1 MSAKVA
7 TALGGDSR
15 NVLDEVLL
23 LSIAFMFSVAIILN
37 IIVCVNGFGHTK
49 LNKNV

>member
-1 MSAKVA
+1 MSANVA

-15 NVLDEVLL
+15 NVLVEFLL
-23 LSIAFMFSVAIILN
+23 LSITILFSAVIILN